1 MRAPPEADE
10 PVKVVRVRVFRQLQ
24 PFRRGTYAMGHVGS
38 AGFDSTIVALDTD
51 EGLTGWGEM
60 AVISPAYADSFAAG
74 AEAGIGDLA
83 PLLPGLDPS
92 QPRAVLTLL
101 DGAMRGQPYVKS
113 ALDMACWDVTAR
125 AAGRPLCE
133 TLGARHGDAV
143 PLYNVVTIS
152 SVDDAVALARELL
165 ADGYGRLQVKVG
177 TTPEDDAERLAAVR
191 DAVGGD
197 VVLFAD
203 ATMRDALV
211 LGLTRFDF
219 SGKTVIGGIV
229 GGWIGV
235 EIAKK
240 WVGITT
246 RTGDTY
252 ALALPLAIAVG
263 RIGCHLNGCC
273 YGSETDLA
281 FGVDLHGAHR
291 HAAPLYEA
299 VLDVGVAAWVYAT
312 RAWPRPSGHL
322 FRESVIGLALARV
335 LTEFV
340 RGDPAI
346 ALGPFTAAQ
355 VVSALFATGLIVHV
369 VIERTRARAT
379 RTSATLS

>member
-1 MRAPPEADE
+1 MRPILFTIG
-10 PVKVVRVRVFRQLQ
+10 PVPVTSYAVFVMLAFIVAVVVRGREKQRL
-24 PFRRGTYAMGHVGS
+24 GIGHDSGQRAVTTGALLGAIVGS
-38 AGFDSTIVALDTD
+38 
-51 EGLTGWGEM
+51 
-60 AVISPAYADSFAAG
+60 
-74 AEAGIGDLA
+74 
-83 PLLPGLDPS
+83 
-92 QPRAVLTLL
+92 
-101 DGAMRGQPYVKS
+101 K
-113 ALDMACWDVTAR
+113 
-125 AAGRPLCE
+125 
-133 TLGARHGDAV
+133 LGM
-143 PLYNVVTIS
+143 
-152 SVDDAVALARELL
+152 
-165 ADGYGRLQVKVG
+165 
-177 TTPEDDAERLAAVR
+177 
-191 DAVGGD
+191 
-197 VVLFAD
+197 VLFAD

-211 LGLTRFDF
+211 DGLTRFDF

-273 YGSETDLA
+273 YGSETELA

-369 VIERTRARAT
+369 VVERTRARAT